1 MKNIGKIV
9 VCAFIL
15 LLVIVGCSNNMSTP
29 TNKVEEFLGKYQ
41 SMDED
46 VLKQLDQVI
55 KDDDSMNDDQ
65 KDKYKALMEKQ
76 YQNLSYKIEN
86 EDIQG
91 DSATVDVEIEV
102 LDYATT
108 ASKAQE
114 YYNEHK
120 EEIEEKYNDKKEDND
135 NSLENAGDDVLQA
148 VEESVAYIN
157 YKLEEL
163 ETANDTVT
171 YNMTFYLTKE
181 DGEWILQDISDLD
194 RKKLHGLYEK

>member
-9 VCAFIL
+9 VSAFIL
-15 LLVIVGCSNNMSTP
+15 LLVIVGCSNNMSTL

-55 KDDDSMNDDQ
+55 KDDDSMNDNQ

>member
-9 VCAFIL
+9 VSAFIL

-55 KDDDSMNDDQ
+55 KDDDTMNDNQ

-171 YNMTFYLTKE
+171 YDMTFYLTKE

-194 RKKLHGLYEK
+194 RKKLHGLYEG

>member
-9 VCAFIL
+9 VSAFIL

-55 KDDDSMNDDQ
+55 KDDDTMNDDQ

-86 EDIQG
+86 EDIEG
-91 DSATVDVEIEV
+91 NSATVDVEIEV

>member
-9 VCAFIL
+9 VSAFIL

-55 KDDDSMNDDQ
+55 KDDDTMNDDQ

-120 EEIEEKYNDKKEDND
+120 EEIEEKYKDKKEDND
-135 NSLENAGDDVLQA
+135 NSLEDAGDDVLQA
-148 VEESVAYIN
+148 VEESAAYIN

-171 YNMTFYLTKE
+171 YDMTFYLTKE

-194 RKKLHGLYEK
+194 RKKLHGLYEG

>member
-9 VCAFIL
+9 VSAFIL

-55 KDDDSMNDDQ
+55 KDDDTMNDDQ

-102 LDYATT
+102 LD
-108 ASKAQE
+108 
-114 YYNEHK
+114 
-120 EEIEEKYNDKKEDND
+120 
-135 NSLENAGDDVLQA
+135 
-148 VEESVAYIN
+148 
-157 YKLEEL
+157 
-163 ETANDTVT
+163 
-171 YNMTFYLTKE
+171 
-181 DGEWILQDISDLD
+181 
-194 RKKLHGLYEK
+194 

>member
-1 MKNIGKIV
+1 MKNIVKIIFV
-9 VCAFIL
+9 GMLL
-15 LLVIVGCSNNMSTP
+15 LLVAGCGNNMSTP

-46 VLKQLDQVI
+46 VLVQLDQVI
-55 KDDDSMNDDQ
+55 AKDDTMNDDQ
-65 KDKYKALMEKQ
+65 KDKYKSLMEKQ

-86 EDIQG
+86 EDLEG

-108 ASKAQE
+108 VSKAQE
-114 YYNEHK
+114 YYNDHK
-120 EEIEEKYNDKKEDND
+120 DEIEEKYKEKKEDND
-135 NSLENAGDDVLQA
+135 NVVEDAVDDTLQA
-148 VEESVAYIN
+148 AEESAAYIN

-171 YNMTFYLTKE
+171 YTITFYLTKE
-181 DGEWILQDISDLD
+181 DGSWVLQDISDLD
-194 RKKLHGLYEK
+194 RKKLHGLYEG

>member
-9 VCAFIL
+9 VSAFIL

-55 KDDDSMNDDQ
+55 KDDDLMNDNQ

-86 EDIQG
+86 EDIEG
-91 DSATVDVEIEV
+91 NSATVDVEIEV

-135 NSLENAGDDVLQA
+135 NSLEDAGDDVLQA

>member
-55 KDDDSMNDDQ
+55 KDDDTMNDDQ

-86 EDIQG
+86 EDIEG
-91 DSATVDVEIEV
+91 NSATVDVEIEV

>member
-9 VCAFIL
+9 VSAFIL

-55 KDDDSMNDDQ
+55 KDDDTMNDDQ

-86 EDIQG
+86 EDIEG
-91 DSATVDVEIEV
+91 TVDVEIEV

-171 YNMTFYLTKE
+171 YDMTFYLTKE

-194 RKKLHGLYEK
+194 RKKLHGLYEG

>member
-55 KDDDSMNDDQ
+55 KDDDTMNDDQ

>member
-9 VCAFIL
+9 VSAFIL

-55 KDDDSMNDDQ
+55 KDDDTMNDDQ

-86 EDIQG
+86 EDIEG
-91 DSATVDVEIEV
+91 NSATVDVEIEV

-163 ETANDTVT
+163 DTANDTVT
-171 YNMTFYLTKE
+171 YDMTFYLTKE

-194 RKKLHGLYEK
+194 RKKLHGLYEG